1 MYDKKTLYRKMA
13 GIAVI
18 VASMAGLVYAYD
30 TYGAPVDRAIHVTL
44 NTLSPA
50 HQLKYAGAAA
60 AFAAYGKR
68 HPPAPSAAGF
78 AQGVPVLLYHGIV
91 PRPDRFNMT
100 QAAFQ
105 DQMFALKTAG
115 YRTVTMDDFIAFMK
129 DGKKLPAKSF
139 LLTFDDGRRDS
150 YVNADPV
157 LKAVGFRATMFVAV
171 HDSMRGNPESYY
183 IAPNDIRDMIAS
195 GRWDIGSHAIQETGG
210 FVPIGPDRRKGN
222 FLSNKAWLAAQGR
235 IETDREFEARLAREL
250 GGSKRE
256 LEGFGITVEAFAYP
270 FGDYGNQTIDDDG
283 ATGTVD
289 ALVAE
294 NYRVAFRQVWPNDG
308 EYELNY
314 PDTDPRHLKRVETPT
329 DLTGAELVRFFDQ
342 AEDKSLPYADAL
354 TADNGWMQLW
364 GAEKLGDAGGLELT
378 ATATSTGAATFLDGT
393 KTWKNYS
400 YTATFDRMKGAYVSL
415 MARYVDGRNYLVCTY
430 GEGRVK
436 IEDVVDGQPRKLAE
450 DADPYDIPDRDAELG
465 IRVSGSTA
473 QCLVGIIP
481 VLTAAVPDGSGGIG
495 MRIWDPQLDDADIR
509 LRAISAVP
517 IAD

>member
-18 VASMAGLVYAYD
+18 AFSMAGLVYAYD
-30 TYGAPVDRAIHVTL
+30 TYGAPVDRALHVTL

-60 AFAAYGKR
+60 EFARYEKR
-68 HPPAPSAAGF
+68 NPPSAPATGS

-100 QAAFQ
+100 VATFR

-115 YRTVTMDDFIAFMK
+115 YRTISMADFIAFMK
-129 DGKKLPAKSF
+129 EGKQLPAKSF

-171 HDSMRGNPESYY
+171 EDSMRGNQESYY
-183 IAPNDIRDMIAS
+183 IAPDDIRDMIAS

-210 FVPIGPDRRKGN
+210 FVAIGPDRRKGN

-235 IETDREFEARLAREL
+235 LETDQEFEARLTREL
-250 GGSKRE
+250 AGSKRE
-256 LEGFGITVEAFAYP
+256 LEGFGITVDAFAYP
-270 FGDYGNQTIDDDG
+270 FGDYGNQTRDAEG
-283 ATGTVD
+283 ATGTVE
-289 ALVAE
+289 ALVDGT
-294 NYRVAFRQVWPNDG
+294 YRVAFRQVWPNDG
-308 EYELNY
+308 EFELNY
-314 PDTDPRHLKRVETPT
+314 PDTDPLHLKRVETPT
-329 DLTGAELVRFFDQ
+329 DRSGAELVRFFDE
-342 AEDKSLPYADAL
+342 AEDKSLPYADPL
-354 TADNGWMQLW
+354 TVDNGWMQLW
-364 GAEKLGDAGGLELT
+364 GAEKLDDAGGLDLA
-378 ATATSTGAATFLDGT
+378 ATATSTGAAALLDGT
-393 KTWKNYS
+393 KTWKDYA
-400 YTATFDRMKGAYVSL
+400 YTATVDRLGGAYVSV

-436 IEDVVDGQPRKLAE
+436 IENVVDGQPQKLAE
-450 DADPYDIPDRDAELG
+450 DADPYDLPDRGAELG
-465 IRVSGSTA
+465 IRVSGDTA

-481 VLTAAVPDGSGGIG
+481 VLTSAVPDGSGGIG
-495 MRIWDPQLDDADIR
+495 LRVWDPELGEAAVR

-517 IAD
+517 ISD